1 MQRIP
6 EFRKNLGGL
15 ILMGVVGL
23 VVGAEP
29 ANADEPTPMAEITE
43 SPDKLAT
50 KCEYGITLALAGE
63 MSSAEQVFTSLLSAS
78 PGDPRAYTNLGN
90 VHFLRGDLE
99 VALVFYDK
107 GKAAD
112 EKDPGILL
120 NRATTLML
128 LGEEESAQKEAA
140 AAVKLAGGAEK
151 LSQLIGLEPA
161 DPEDPETVET
171 DKASEKTYVSR
182 AEVSALIS
190 GSMASI
196 ETEGVAADSLGATGD
211 TETKPKKRAR
221 LWRSSSP
228 KAADDTEAALV
239 LYWKQ

>member
-1 MQRIP
+1 MMLMP
-6 EFRKNLGGL
+6 ERRKNLGGL
-15 ILMGVVGL
+15 ILIGMMGVV
-23 VVGAEP
+23 VGAGP
-29 ANADEPTPMAEITE
+29 VGADEAIPMAEITE

-50 KCEYGITLALAGE
+50 KCEYGISLALAGE
-63 MSSAEQVFTSLLSAS
+63 MDKAEQAFTSLLSAS
-78 PGDPRAYTNLGN
+78 PGDARAYTNLGN
-90 VHFLRGDLE
+90 VHFLRGDLD
-99 VALVFYDK
+99 VALAFYDK
-107 GKAAD
+107 GKVAD
-112 EKDPGILL
+112 KKDPGILL

-128 LGEEESAQKEAA
+128 LGDEESAQTEAA
-140 AAVKLAGGAEK
+140 AAVELAGGAEK
-151 LSQLIGLEPA
+151 LSELIGLEPA
-161 DPEDPETVET
+161 EAEDPEVVET

-182 AEVSALIS
+182 EEVSALIS
-190 GSMASI
+190 GSMTPV